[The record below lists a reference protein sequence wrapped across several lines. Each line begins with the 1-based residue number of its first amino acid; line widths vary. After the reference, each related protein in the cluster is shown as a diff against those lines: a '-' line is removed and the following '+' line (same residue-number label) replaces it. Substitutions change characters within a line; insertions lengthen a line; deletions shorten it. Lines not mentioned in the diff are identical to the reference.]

1 MSPLLLLQRVILP
14 SFPRALSPGH
24 TKAHGGP
31 LVFPPR
37 GWSSLS
43 RINKQNS
50 RPGRCCSLCPDES
63 CASSPPA
70 FSKPSV
76 SVRTRLRPSGLCSPA
91 LMPSVC
97 DISVFLKRC
106 GARRVF
112 STTARIRI
120 SLAPALRLG
129 VELET
134 SVAGA
139 GTGGPSLGWKGVL
152 GHGEGGGRPWAA
164 PAVQDFQPELFGL
177 FVISTEIF
185 FFPVVSMETTMPSL
199 TATFIGGLVKAC
211 GLSLQLSGWAPAQR
225 SKWRPLMSDSSVGT
239 FVLFSD

>member
-14 SFPRALSPGH
+14 SFPRVLSPGR

-63 CASSPPA
+63 RASSPPA

-76 SVRTRLRPSGLCSPA
+76 SARTRLRCSGLCSPA

-97 DISVFLKRC
+97 DISVFLKRRR
-106 GARRVF
+106 ARRVF
-112 STTARIRI
+112 STAAQIRI
-120 SLAPALRLG
+120 SLARALQLGWSWRPA
-129 VELET
+129 
-134 SVAGA
+134 
-139 GTGGPSLGWKGVL
+139 SLGQGLVGPVWAEKGSWAMGRV
-152 GHGEGGGRPWAA
+152 GEGLGCTHSSRFPTRA
-164 PAVQDFQPELFGL
+164 LS
-177 FVISTEIF
+177 VICDIDGDF
-185 FFPVVSMETTMPSL
+185 FF
-199 TATFIGGLVKAC
+199 
-211 GLSLQLSGWAPAQR
+211 QLFL
-225 SKWRPLMSDSSVGT
+225 WRPRCL
-239 FVLFSD
+239 L

>member
-1 MSPLLLLQRVILP
+1 MSPLLLLQRAILP
-14 SFPRALSPGH
+14 SFPRALSPGR

-50 RPGRCCSLCPDES
+50 RPARCCTLCPDES

-70 FSKPSV
+70 FPKPSV
-76 SVRTRLRPSGLCSPA
+76 SLRTQLRRSGLCSPA

-106 GARRVF
+106 RARRVF
-112 STTARIRI
+112 STTAQIRI

-129 VELET
+129 W
-134 SVAGA
+134 SWRPA
-139 GTGGPSLGWKGVL
+139 SLGQGLVGPVWAERGSWAMGRV
-152 GHGEGGGRPWAA
+152 GEGSGLHP
-164 PAVQDFQPELFGL
+164 QFKISNQSSFGYL
-177 FVISTEIF
+177 WYRWRV

-199 TATFIGGLVKAC
+199 IATFIGGLVRAC
-211 GLSLQLSGWAPAQR
+211 GLSLQLSG
-225 SKWRPLMSDSSVGT
+225 
-239 FVLFSD
+239 